1 MKHTWSVTL
10 MLVGLFVIAQLIG
23 LGIIAAGS
31 NQTMNEDG
39 SFSVAFDDTALGPR
53 PVMSGF
59 EGFTYIIIGIA
70 IGTGVLLLLIKFNL
84 LAVWKLWFFLAVF
97 LALTIAL
104 GTLLPFAYALALAF
118 ALASWKIW
126 RPNFIIHNITEVLI
140 YSGITWLIV
149 PNIPLGYVAILLLV
163 IAVYDAYAVWRSKHM
178 VAMAQF
184 QTDSKLFAGLSIPY
198 TMVSVAPKSAKN
210 VKLKTTKVKMGK
222 DVALGVKPVARAMEG
237 RNAILGG
244 GDIAFPLFFT
254 GATLIS
260 LLGKGFSVGAAYGYS
275 LIVVVGATI
284 ALTGLFLAA
293 KKDRFYPAMPFIAAG
308 CFVGYGVLWLVAL

>member
-1 MKHTWSVTL
+1 MKHSWSVTV
-10 MLVGLFVIAQLIG
+10 MLLALFVAAQLIG

-31 NQTMNEDG
+31 NQTMNADG
-39 SFSVAFDDTALGPR
+39 SFSVSFEDTALGPR

-59 EGFTYIIIGIA
+59 GSFLYIVIGITVGTA
-70 IGTGVLLLLIKFNL
+70 ILLLLIKFNL

-104 GTLLPFAYALALAF
+104 GTMLPLVYALGGAL

-126 RPNFIIHNITEVLI
+126 RPNFIVHNITEVLI
-140 YSGITWLIV
+140 YSGIAWLIV
-149 PNIPLGYVAILLLV
+149 PNIPLVYVTLLL
-163 IAVYDAYAVWRSKHM
+163 IAIAFYDAWAVWQSKHM

-184 QTDSKLFAGLSIPY
+184 QTDSKLFAGLLIPY
-198 TMVSVAPKSAKN
+198 STSSGMASVSPKAGKT
-210 VKLKTTKVKMGK
+210 VKPKMKK
-222 DVALGVKPVARAMEG
+222 DVALGLKPVAKVEQG

-260 LLGKGFSVGAAYGYS
+260 LLGKGFSIGAAYGLS
-275 LIVVVGATI
+275 LIVVAGAT
-284 ALTGLFLAA
+284 ASLAWLFITA
-293 KKDRFYPAMPFIAAG
+293 KKDRFYPAMPFLAAG
-308 CFVGYGVLWLVAL
+308 CFIGYGVLWLVAL